1 MKQLKKQIRD
11 KKKELCKCR
20 DYRGQVAI
28 RQDLERLQKE
38 LKKKRAEEQYPSAA
52 YRISA
57 EITKR
62 TGQEVRVTV
71 PGHVQRGGAP
81 DAYDRFIATRLGA
94 KAAELI
100 LNEEYGYMVCMRN
113 NTIDKIPLEKVA
125 GKTKMMD
132 ANDDMIKQVK
142 ALGICLGD

>member
-1 MKQLKKQIRD
+1 MQF
-11 KKKELCKCR
+11 
-20 DYRGQVAI
+20 
-28 RQDLERLQKE
+28 

-71 PGHVQRGGAP
+71 PGHVQRGGQP
-81 DAYDRFIATRLGA
+81 DAYDRVIATRLGV

-100 LNEEYGYMVCMRN
+100 LNEEYGYMVCMKN
-113 NTIDKIPLEKVA
+113 NMIDKVPLEKVA

-132 ANDDMIKQVK
+132 VNDDMIQQVK
-142 ALGICLGD
+142 ALGISLGD